1 MSVSHLR
8 GAFIAYEPEGYP
20 DKKRV
25 LPFRFNPETLGRDL
39 TLEQGDNNQGA
50 GGGSSGGGG
59 SSSGGDAQQGAD
71 ASSGTLK
78 QSFSVLVRFDAYDRH
93 EAAGKLPAEL
103 GVAPEVAALE
113 DLMHPAASET
123 KDNADG
129 SGPLAA
135 RAKRPTVL
143 FVWGKKRVYPVRITG
158 MSIQEVLHNAELHP
172 VRAEIDVSL
181 EVLGAGEV
189 KDNPAVDSAL
199 SFTDGHRRELAR
211 MFLDKTAD
219 QGSNIL
225 PL

>member
-8 GAFIAYEPEGYP
+8 GAFIAYEPDGYP
-20 DKKRV
+20 EKKRV

-39 TLEQGDNNQGA
+39 ALEQGNSSPGA
-50 GGGSSGGGG
+50 GGGGGG

-71 ASSGTLK
+71 SSSGTLK

-93 EAAGKLPAEL
+93 EAVANLPPEL

-123 KDNADG
+123 DDNADG
-129 SGPLAA
+129 SEPVAA

-158 MSIQEVLHNAELHP
+158 MSIQEILHNAELNP
-172 VRAEIDVSL
+172 VRAEIEVSL
-181 EVLGAGEV
+181 EVVGAGEV

-199 SFTDGHRRELAR
+199 SYTDGHRRELAR
-211 MFLDKTAD
+211 LFLDNTAD